1 MILSSERM
9 KFNDALAF
17 CKENNGQLWTP
28 EGRLITSDFPDK
40 DHATSKIWTSHYDV
54 LKIFDLFSI
63 ETKISNGPI
72 PFESSN
78 DIQIAWTNIHRI
90 KEIQTSVM

>member
-1 MILSSERM
+1 MILSSERVR
-9 KFNDALAF
+9 FNDALAF
-17 CKENNGQLWTP
+17 CKENNGELWTP
-28 EGRLITSDFPDK
+28 EGRLITSDLPEK
-40 DHATSKIWTSHYDV
+40 HVLSNGNWSSHYNV

-63 ETKISNGPI
+63 ETKISKGPI
-72 PFESSN
+72 PFDSSN